1 MTCDHLRR
9 FLAISIIASIMS
21 MASTFAGTRHF
32 QKKVS
37 VLLEKEP
44 ESPKCFAESRKDFTC
59 FWEEDEERAGSVDQY
74 SFTYAYEN
82 DNSRECPLTTQNMPG
97 GKRLYI
103 CHLTQISM
111 FVRMDIEIHREGRL
125 IHNRSLQVEFFFL
138 LDPPAN
144 VTVDTT
150 GQEGQLNV
158 SWIPPLKYM
167 DDSFM
172 YEVSYAMVDS
182 HTAHVDVVRASSR
195 MILRSLQPA
204 TQYKP
209 EDNHSTN
216 HNINIH
222 SSGTLPQR
230 QLILFLNKTLPCNS
244 MTKYLLCDFD
254 SNLR

>member
-204 TQYKP
+204 TQYKVRVRVKLDGISYNGFWSVWSDP
-209 EDNHSTN
+209 VFMETPPASLH
-216 HNINIH
+216 
-222 SSGTLPQR
+222 
-230 QLILFLNKTLPCNS
+230 
-244 MTKYLLCDFD
+244 LLTE
-254 SNLR
+254 